1 MIERWTAGAADDY
14 RWFHERD
21 RKVAQRIDQLIEDIK
36 RRPFAGIGKPEPLRG
51 SLAGWWSRRIT
62 GEHRLVYR
70 VVGKGAADRPV
81 PIPLLTRP
89 VVGGLQPGLQSRGEP
104 TLQGFRNRD
113 VRTHLFGANA
123 TIDRRRSG
131 QVSRLVKRLHL
142 RELVAKIPHS
152 RRWRVTQLGQAV
164 MSAAIQLRED
174 TSGRLPEGCG
184 LL

>member
-70 VVGKGAADRPV
+70 MVGKGAA
-81 PIPLLTRP
+81 
-89 VVGGLQPGLQSRGEP
+89 
-104 TLQGFRNRD
+104 
-113 VRTHLFGANA
+113 
-123 TIDRRRSG
+123 
-131 QVSRLVKRLHL
+131 
-142 RELVAKIPHS
+142 RELQIAQCRYHY
-152 RRWRVTQLGQAV
+152 
-164 MSAAIQLRED
+164 
-174 TSGRLPEGCG
+174 
-184 LL
+184 